1 MQLNNNSTMNSI
13 KILWVDDEI
22 DLLKPHILFLEK
34 KNYAVTTCNNGRDAV
49 DLFSEESFDIVF
61 LDENMPGMSGL
72 ETLAEIKEKKS
83 SIPVIMI
90 TKSEEEYIMEEA
102 IGSKIADYLIKP
114 VNPNQILLSLKKNL
128 DHSRLV
134 SEKTTL
140 DYQKEFR
147 KIAMDMAMVNSYED
161 WVELY
166 KKLLFWEIEL
176 ENINDL
182 NLIEILESQK
192 VEANVQFGK
201 FIERNYED
209 WFETPVR
216 QGSYDTKSEARSK
229 GEQPA
234 NKPIQSHT
242 LFRELVVP
250 EIVKKEKPIFFVV
263 IDNLR
268 YDQWKAIESVVNNHY
283 KLEKEV
289 PYFSILPTATQYAR
303 NAIFSGLLPIDMEK
317 QFPQYWKNDVDE
329 GGKNLYEAEFLAA
342 HLKRLGLNIKHDYF
356 KITNFS
362 GGKKLAENF
371 KALKDHDLVTV
382 VYNFVDMLSHAK
394 TEMDVVK
401 ELASDDKAYRSL
413 TLSWFKNSPLLEIIQ
428 QAQRL
433 GFKLIITTD
442 HGTINVKNPS
452 KVIGDKNT
460 SLNLRYKTGRSLTYE
475 DKDVYAVKDPKKI
488 GLPTINMS
496 SSYIFA
502 KNDLFLAYVNNY
514 NHYVSYYRNTYQHG
528 GISLEEMIV
537 PFLMF
542 NPK

>member
-1 MQLNNNSTMNSI
+1 MENI

-34 KNYAVTTCNNGRDAV
+34 KNYSVTTCNNGRDAI
-49 DLFSEESFDIVF
+49 DIFDENNFDIVF

-72 ETLAEIKEKKS
+72 ETLSEMKEKKS
-83 SIPVIMI
+83 SIPMIMI

-128 DHSRLV
+128 DNSRLI
-134 SEKTTL
+134 SQKTTL

-147 KIAMDMAMVNSYED
+147 KITMEMAMVNSYED

-166 KKLLFWEIEL
+166 KKLIFWELEL
-176 ENINDL
+176 ENIDDQGM
-182 NLIEILESQK
+182 IEILESQK
-192 VEANVQFGK
+192 GEANSQFGK

-209 WFETPVR
+209 WFAPKA
-216 QGSYDTKSEARSK
+216 D
-229 GEQPA
+229 
-234 NKPIQSHT
+234 KPIQSHN
-242 LFRELVVP
+242 LFKELVVP
-250 EIVKKEKPIFFVV
+250 EILKKDKPVLFVV

-268 YDQWKAIESVVNNHY
+268 YDQWKAFESVVGNYY

-303 NAIFSGLLPIDMEK
+303 NAIFSGLTPLEMEK
-317 QFPQYWKNDVDE
+317 QFPQYWKNDPEE
-329 GGKNLYEAEFLAA
+329 GGKNLYEAEFLTAQI
-342 HLKRLGLNIKHDYF
+342 KRLRLDLKEDYF
-356 KITNFS
+356 KITNLARR
-362 GGKKLAENF
+362 KKLAKSF
-371 KALKDHDLVTV
+371 KSLKDNDLVTV

-428 QAQRL
+428 QAQKL
-433 GFKLIITTD
+433 GFKLILTTD

-452 KVIGDKNT
+452 KVVGDKNT

-475 DKDVYAVKDPKKI
+475 QKDVYAVKEPKLI
-488 GLPTINMS
+488 GLPAINMS

-514 NHYVSYYRNTYQHG
+514 NHYVSYYKNTYQHG
-528 GISLEEMIV
+528 GISLEEMII
-537 PFLMF
+537 PFLVF

>member
-1 MQLNNNSTMNSI
+1 MSQI

-34 KNYAVTTCNNGRDAV
+34 KNYHVTTCNNGQDAI
-49 DLFSEESFDIVF
+49 DLFDENNFDVVF
-61 LDENMPGMSGL
+61 LDENMPGLSGL
-72 ETLAEIKEKKS
+72 ETLSELKEKKS
-83 SIPVIMI
+83 SVPVIMI

-128 DHSRLV
+128 DHSRLI

-147 KIAMDMAMVNSYED
+147 KIAMDMAMVRTYED

-166 KKLLFWEIEL
+166 KKLLFWELEL
-176 ENINDL
+176 ENIEDQSMV
-182 NLIEILESQK
+182 EILESQK
-192 VEANVQFGK
+192 AEANMQFGK

-209 WFETPVR
+209 WFQPEADKPVL
-216 QGSYDTKSEARSK
+216 SHEIF
-229 GEQPA
+229 GELVAPEIRKKD
-234 NKPIQSHT
+234 KPI
-242 LFRELVVP
+242 L
-250 EIVKKEKPIFFVV
+250 FVV

-268 YDQWKAIESVVNNHY
+268 YDQWKAFESVVNNHY

-289 PYFSILPTATQYAR
+289 SYFSILPTATQYAR
-303 NAIFSGLLPIDMEK
+303 NAIFSGLTPLDMEK
-317 QFPQYWKNDVDE
+317 KFPQYWKNDPDE
-329 GGKNLYEAEFLAA
+329 GGKNLYEGEFLTEQ
-342 HLKRLGLNIKHDYF
+342 LKRLGLNIKQEYY
-356 KITNFS
+356 KITNFAS
-362 GGKKLAENF
+362 GKKLADNF
-371 KALKDHDLVTV
+371 KSLKNNDLTTI

-401 ELASDDKAYRSL
+401 ELASNDKAYRSL
-413 TLSWFKNSPLLEIIQ
+413 TASWFKNSPLLDMIQ
-428 QAQRL
+428 QAQQL
-433 GFKLIITTD
+433 GFRLIITTD
-442 HGTINVKNPS
+442 HGTINCKNPS

-488 GLPTINMS
+488 GLPALNMS
-496 SSYIFA
+496 SSFIFA

-528 GISLEEMIV
+528 GISLEEMVI
-537 PFLMF
+537 PFLVLE
-542 NPK
+542 PR

>member
-1 MQLNNNSTMNSI
+1 MDKI

-34 KNYAVTTCNNGRDAV
+34 KNYEVTTSNNGLDAIA
-49 DLFSEESFDIVF
+49 LFEEENFDIVF

-72 ETLAEIKEKKS
+72 ETLSEMKEKKS
-83 SIPVIMI
+83 AIPMIMI

-128 DHSRLV
+128 DDSRLI

-147 KIAMDMAMVNSYED
+147 KISMELAMVNSYED

-166 KKLLFWEIEL
+166 KKLLFWELKL
-176 ENINDL
+176 ENINDQAMV
-182 NLIEILESQK
+182 EILESQK
-192 VEANVQFGK
+192 VEANSQFGK
-201 FIERNYED
+201 YIERNYED
-209 WFETPVR
+209 WFAP
-216 QGSYDTKSEARSK
+216 K
-229 GEQPA
+229 A
-234 NKPIQSHT
+234 NKPIQSHN
-242 LFRELVVP
+242 LFKELVVP
-250 EIVKKEKPIFFVV
+250 EIKKKDKPILFVV

-268 YDQWKAIESVVNNHY
+268 YDQWKSFETVISNYY

-303 NAIFSGLLPIDMEK
+303 NAIFSGLMPLDMEK
-317 QFPQYWKNDVDE
+317 QFPQYWKNDVED
-329 GGKNLYEAEFLAA
+329 GGKNLYEAEFLSAQI
-342 HLKRLGLNIKHDYF
+342 KRLGLNIKEDYF
-356 KITNFS
+356 KITNYS

-371 KALKDHDLVTV
+371 KALKGNDLVTV

-394 TEMDVVK
+394 TEMEVVK

-428 QAQRL
+428 QAQLL
-433 GFKLIITTD
+433 GFKLILTTD

-452 KVIGDKNT
+452 KVVGDKNT

-475 DKDVYAVKDPKKI
+475 QKDVYVVKEPKTI
-488 GLPTINMS
+488 GLPAINMS
-496 SSYIFA
+496 SSFIFA
-502 KNDLFLAYVNNY
+502 KNDFFLAYVNNY
-514 NHYVSYYRNTYQHG
+514 NHYVSYYKNTYQHG
-528 GISLEEMIV
+528 GISLEEMII
-537 PFLMF
+537 PFLVF

>member
-1 MQLNNNSTMNSI
+1 MDKI

-22 DLLKPHILFLEK
+22 DYLKPHILFLEK
-34 KNYAVTTCNNGRDAV
+34 KNYSVTTCNNGRDAI
-49 DLFSEESFDIVF
+49 DIFENENFDIVF

-72 ETLAEIKEKKS
+72 ETLSEMKEKKS
-83 SIPVIMI
+83 SIPMIMI

-128 DHSRLV
+128 DHSRLI
-134 SEKTTL
+134 SQKTTL

-147 KIAMDMAMVNSYED
+147 KISMEMSMVNSYED

-166 KKLLFWEIEL
+166 KKLIFWELNL
-176 ENINDL
+176 ENINDHGM
-182 NLIEILESQK
+182 IEILESQK
-192 VEANVQFGK
+192 AEANSQFGK

-209 WFETPVR
+209 WFLPKA
-216 QGSYDTKSEARSK
+216 D
-229 GEQPA
+229 
-234 NKPIQSHT
+234 KPIQSNT
-242 LFRELVVP
+242 LFKELVVP
-250 EIVKKEKPIFFVV
+250 EILKKDKPILFVV

-268 YDQWKAIESVVNNHY
+268 YDQWKVFESEVANYY

-289 PYFSILPTATQYAR
+289 PYYSILPTATQYAR
-303 NAIFSGLLPIDMEK
+303 NAIFSGLMPLEMEK
-317 QFPQYWKNDVDE
+317 QFPQYWKNDPEE
-329 GGKNLYEAEFLAA
+329 GGKNLYEAEFLTAQ
-342 HLKRLGLNIKHDYF
+342 LKRLGLKIKEDYF
-356 KITNFS
+356 KITNLAS
-362 GGKKLAENF
+362 GKKLVENF
-371 KALKDHDLVTV
+371 KGLKDNDLVTV

-413 TLSWFKNSPLLEIIQ
+413 TLSWFRNSPLLEIIQ
-428 QAQRL
+428 QAQKL
-433 GFKLIITTD
+433 GFKLILTTD

-452 KVIGDKNT
+452 KVVGDKNT

-475 DKDVYAVKDPKKI
+475 YKDVYAVKEPKKI
-488 GLPTINMS
+488 GLPAINMS

-514 NHYVSYYRNTYQHG
+514 NHYVSYYKNTYQHG
-528 GISLEEMIV
+528 GISLEEMII
-537 PFLMF
+537 PFLVF